1 MSALRLV
8 TAGLF
13 VVGLVVGVRAEEKK
27 DSNKDKIVGTWE
39 LSTSDKSFSAVY
51 DFAKDGKIKLMSK
64 KDEKEES
71 TEGTYSVEG
80 DKVSVVLKIDGKE
93 EKHTFTIKKLTD
105 TEMVLLD
112 EQKGKTAELKRKK

>member
-8 TAGLF
+8 VAGLF

-27 DSNKDKIVGTWE
+27 ESNKDKIVGTWE
-39 LSTSDKSFSAVY
+39 LSKSDKSFSAVY
-51 DFAKDGKIKLMSK
+51 DFAKDGKIKLTSK

-71 TEGTYSVEG
+71 TEGSYSVEG

-93 EKHTFTIKKLTD
+93 EKHRFTIKKLTD

-112 EQKGKTAELKRKK
+112 EE